1 MDVRL
6 PDGTIIK
13 GVPDGMSKAD
23 LTAKLQANGYD
34 VSKLTAPAVPQ
45 LPESLRPRIA
55 APEGIPAARQ
65 EADLYSKVRPY
76 VAPVVEALGAGGGAL
91 FGGAAGG
98 ISGSVIPFAGTAAG
112 AATGGVIGAGLGY
125 GAAKEVLELA
135 DVYLGGKS
143 PRQGAA
149 QITEPVRNVLE
160 GTTFEAGGRVAG
172 PIIAKGVGKLA
183 DLRRIPKNKAA
194 DIARNALGPD
204 LPEALNALKASQGKG
219 VSAAQATADINSPT
233 WQALIDRATARD
245 PRFLSA
251 LEKSQGDVSLNALSK
266 LAGGTTAAEARGTT
280 EAAKEAARTI
290 TSPMRESALDRANL
304 GKEVARLE
312 KLSAELG
319 EQAATK
325 VQEVRR
331 LMELGDLA
339 KARQQM
345 VEIKTSVDFTAGLD
359 IARTLNTFS
368 GQAPGAG
375 RIVGKTQP
383 KGTPVDKLFANFADD
398 LVKPSSWRDMT
409 GRNRTPDQAT
419 SEAIQ
424 EFRSRMFERAN
435 RIPGAQSVASVVDSS
450 DGFSYVVQASPVSR
464 VVRVQLVDK
473 DGVVKAAARL
483 DKGMV
488 DSIAATTKG
497 NKDGTRL
504 LKFIDDAGIGNIHEV
519 PDRSVGFVN
528 AQKEILSSPTY
539 RQQLAEKAF
548 NEWSNKAAQASLD
561 LGQGARFADQAAG
574 ALRAQGIKPLEGEP
588 LVRSLR
594 TVANNPEFAGNDVL
608 LGALRNVSDDI
619 AKWTSSGGII
629 DARALDAIRKNSV
642 NAAIQQLR
650 PGMDATSQ
658 RNLAAGVLSRVKPA
672 IDDAIETAGGAGYRE
687 YLKEHAK
694 LSQKIAEKQLTG
706 EALQLWKTDKNAFV
720 RLVQNE
726 SPEAVEKILGPG
738 KYNIAVELA
747 EDTLGTLQ
755 SEAAKVIRNANIK
768 SQVEGGQTAL
778 KELLLQSMSK
788 FRLPSYLSAVTAT
801 TNKALNI
808 LENKIGQKT
817 MVTLTEALKT
827 PSGAANLL
835 ESLPATERNR
845 VLQIIADP
853 TKWSAPSR
861 ATVTGGTAAAVN
873 MLAPERNVENE
884 FIR

>member
-55 APEGIPAARQ
+55 APEGIPASRQ
-65 EADLYSKVRPY
+65 EANLYSKIRPY

-125 GAAKEVLELA
+125 GAAKETLELA
-135 DVYLGGKS
+135 DVYFGGKS

-160 GTTFEAGGRVAG
+160 GATFETGGQVAG

-290 TSPMRESALDRANL
+290 TSPMREAALDRANL

-312 KLSAELG
+312 GLSAELG

-339 KARQQM
+339 KA
-345 VEIKTSVDFTAGLD
+345 S
-359 IARTLNTFS
+359 
-368 GQAPGAG
+368 
-375 RIVGKTQP
+375 
-383 KGTPVDKLFANFADD
+383 
-398 LVKPSSWRDMT
+398 
-409 GRNRTPDQAT
+409 
-419 SEAIQ
+419 
-424 EFRSRMFERAN
+424 
-435 RIPGAQSVASVVDSS
+435 
-450 DGFSYVVQASPVSR
+450 
-464 VVRVQLVDK
+464 
-473 DGVVKAAARL
+473 ARL
-483 DKGMV
+483 NLIKRGLPV
-488 DSIAATTKG
+488 GLTKY
-497 NKDGTRL
+497 
-504 LKFIDDAGIGNIHEV
+504 
-519 PDRSVGFVN
+519 
-528 AQKEILSSPTY
+528 TY
-539 RQQLAEKAF
+539 SAELAEKAF

-747 EDTLGTLQ
+747 EDTLSTLQ
-755 SEAAKVIRNANIK
+755 SEASKVIRNANIK

-835 ESLPATERNR
+835 ESLPAAERNR